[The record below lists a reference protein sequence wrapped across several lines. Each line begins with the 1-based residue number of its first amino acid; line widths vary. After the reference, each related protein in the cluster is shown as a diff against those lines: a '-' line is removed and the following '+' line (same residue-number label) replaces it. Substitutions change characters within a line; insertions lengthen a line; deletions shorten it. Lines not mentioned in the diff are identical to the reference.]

1 MTNYWSYIVM
11 FLSGIIAG
19 LVLYVKIKAP
29 DQVINDNQRIGK
41 IKSRGTGNTQSTSLV
56 RGSLDPDSDPG
67 EKKSLLDRIFPGR
80 EFRRLARKERREA
93 RLRDTDPP

>member
-1 MTNYWSYIVM
+1 M

-41 IKSRGTGNTQSTSLV
+41 IKSRGQGSTQSTTLFKE
-56 RGSLDPDSDPG
+56 SLDPLDDQSD
-67 EKKSLLDRIFPGR
+67 KKNLIDRIFPGR
-80 EFRRLARKERREA
+80 ELRRMARKARRES
-93 RLRDTDPP
+93 RLNAPDPP

>member
-1 MTNYWSYIVM
+1 MTNYWSYLAM

-41 IKSRGTGNTQSTSLV
+41 IKNRGEGNTQSTTLV
-56 RGSLDPDSDPG
+56 RDPSDQNC
-67 EKKSLLDRIFPGR
+67 ENTVNYSLLDKIFPGR
-80 EFRRLARKERREA
+80 VFRRLARKERREA